1 MIEHTAADAVVGVG
15 RDGDGNR
22 RRGRRRIVVGFRGI
36 GVDFI
41 FACLRESKVRTDRGV
56 GLRSGR
62 LAKHLIICHGRPFLH
77 ALDRENRQDLL
88 ADSHS
93 SLGNLQRKALSI
105 FLPCYRNHK
114 LGGYAVI
121 IGSRHTDYGSISGLD
136 ILDGQF
142 CFFRKNSAILTV
154 IVPFIGNVG
163 AVLTIRGF
171 CCRGKCYGIAGI
183 GSECIA
189 ALASCNAVAC
199 DFNISHR
206 RIADLH
212 VALRV
217 CRSLGRENPFAI

>member
-1 MIEHTAADAVVGVG
+1 MGVIERTAADAVVGVG

-22 RRGRRRIVVGFRGI
+22 RRGRCRIVVGFRGI
-36 GVDFI
+36 GI
-41 FACLRESKVRTDRGV
+41 YGTGSCLSESKVRTDRGV

-105 FLPCYRNHK
+105 LLSPHRQHQ
-114 LGGYAVI
+114 LGGDAVAI
-121 IGSRHTDYGSISGLD
+121 HRRRADNGAFSGLD
-136 ILDGQF
+136 ILNGQF
-142 CFFRKNSAILTV
+142 CFFRKNSSILTV

-171 CCRGKCYGIAGI
+171 CCRSKCYGIAGI
-183 GSECIA
+183 GSESIA
-189 ALASCNAVAC
+189 AFASGNAVAC

-212 VALRV
+212 VA
-217 CRSLGRENPFAI
+217 